1 MTDWLTV
8 IYRYFGGNPDEGSD
22 FISKGFVASAIFRL
36 YTRKIN
42 PILSDFQ
49 NRIFDFDIAA
59 LDMMNLEW
67 SYIFPRSR
75 INPPLVIPFVLLGD
89 KGEIKLIRE
98 ATLKGHISGSRR
110 GIPISRIGLEP
121 PWSQLNLGSIKR
133 LWCVHMPG
141 VARDKGQEGR
151 KWFTTLGPC
160 NRIFYCDF
168 RVYRMSVVVA

>member
-22 FISKGFVASAIFRL
+22 FISKGFVASAIFIL

-42 PILSDFQ
+42 PIFSDFQ
-49 NRIFDFDIAA
+49 NRIFDFDITA
-59 LDMMNLEW
+59 LDMLNLEW

-75 INPPLVIPFVLLGD
+75 INLPFVMPFVFLGD
-89 KGEIKLIRE
+89 KGETKLIPE

-133 LWCVHMPG
+133 LWFVHMPG
-141 VARDKGQEGR
+141 IARDNGQEGR
-151 KWFTTLGPC
+151 K
-160 NRIFYCDF
+160 
-168 RVYRMSVVVA
+168 